1 MKASIKIIDPNNTYI
16 DDTVS
21 IGEGCIIHPGVE
33 LRGNTII
40 GDNTIINSYTI
51 IENSKIGN
59 NNKLGPHAHIHS
71 DVVIGNDNTIGNFV
85 EVKESHIGNSNNMK
99 HLTYCGNATIGDNCN
114 IGCGVV
120 FSNFNYNSD
129 RAHKLKTTIG
139 NHVFIG
145 SNSVL
150 CAPLNIDDD
159 SVVGAGSVITDS
171 VPKDSL
177 AIARS
182 RQVTKENYFKKNIV

>member
-1 MKASIKIIDPNNTYI
+1 MKENIKIIDSNNTYI

-21 IGEGCIIHPGVE
+21 IGEGCIIYPGVE
-33 LRGNTII
+33 LRGNTVI
-40 GDNTIINSYTI
+40 GDNTIIDSHTI
-51 IENSKIGN
+51 IENSKIGS
-59 NNKLGPHAHIHS
+59 NNKLGPSAHIHTNS
-71 DVVIGNDNTIGNFV
+71 IIGDDNVIGNFV
-85 EVKESHIGNSNNMK
+85 EVKESKIGNKNNMK
-99 HLTYCGNATIGDNCN
+99 HLTYCGNATIGNNCN

-129 RAHKLKTTIG
+129 HAHKLETTIG

-171 VPKDSL
+171 IPKDSL

-182 RQVTKENYFKKNIV
+182 RQVTKENYFKKKIV